1 MKNVNIELILK
12 VAGIGIIVTV
22 AYQILMKSGRDEQ
35 AMLVSVAGIIIAL
48 FMLVNELGG
57 LFETIRN
64 VFGL

>member
-1 MKNVNIELILK
+1 MDITLILK
-12 VAGIGIIVTV
+12 AAGVGLIVSAV
-22 AYQILMKSGRDEQ
+22 CQILTRSGRDEQ

-48 FMLVNELGG
+48 FMLVNEMGG